1 MTNGPILL
9 IEDNEDDITL
19 TLRAFKKNKILNEI
33 VVTRDGKE
41 AIEYLSTVTELPA
54 LVLLDLKL
62 PFISGIEILRRIR
75 EAERTSLLPV
85 VVLTSSKEERD
96 VFNSY
101 KLRAN
106 SFIRKPVDFDK
117 FVSAAREIGV
127 YWLVLNEPPPPVE
140 SISS

>member
-9 IEDNEDDITL
+9 IEDNEDDIAL

-33 VVTRDGKE
+33 VVARDGKE
-41 AIEYLSTVTELPA
+41 AIEYLSTVSELPS

-62 PFISGIEILRRIR
+62 PFIGGIDVLRRIR
-75 EAERTSLLPV
+75 EVERTSLLPV

-96 VFNSY
+96 VFDSY

-106 SFIRKPVDFDK
+106 SFIRKPVDFEK

-127 YWLVLNEPPPPVE
+127 YWLVLNESPPLVE
-140 SISS
+140 SIS

>member
-1 MTNGPILL
+1 M
-9 IEDNEDDITL
+9 IEDNEDDIAL

-33 VVTRDGKE
+33 VVARDGKE
-41 AIEYLSTVTELPA
+41 AIEYLSTVSELPS

-62 PFISGIEILRRIR
+62 PFIGGIDVLRRIR
-75 EAERTSLLPV
+75 EVERTSLLPV

-96 VFNSY
+96 VFDSY

-106 SFIRKPVDFDK
+106 SFIRKPVDFEK

-127 YWLVLNEPPPPVE
+127 YWLVLNESPPLVE
-140 SISS
+140 SIS